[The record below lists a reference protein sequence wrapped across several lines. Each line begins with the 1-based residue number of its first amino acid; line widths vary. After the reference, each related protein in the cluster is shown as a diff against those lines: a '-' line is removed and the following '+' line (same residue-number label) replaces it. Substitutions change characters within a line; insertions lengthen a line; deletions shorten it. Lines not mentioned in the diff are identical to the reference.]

1 MVISKTELTLNGI
14 AEEQN
19 NRFDQKVYLAKN
31 KLSKFQ
37 SEFEETKPLSHFTEG
52 IRNGQDFGTG
62 DYSQVETNILYISV
76 NQVSSGIL
84 GELYWDDITYLDI
97 DEDQIEVEVEVGDI
111 LITRSGSYPGI
122 AWRAS
127 QKYLKDY
134 HIVPSG
140 FVQRLRLKQEANIE
154 PEFIAAYLNSPPI
167 KMLTQAFA
175 CGKEQLNISQE
186 YIMSIPVPI
195 IPKQKRQSVIKSIGS
210 YQNKINKI
218 QDLMQQIKIKQG
230 DAVVNVLTNE
240 EDPDIDTVDI
250 PQLTTESD
258 SKTTKEWNLPT
269 RRGQRESTFYV
280 SN

>member
-97 DEDQIEVEVEVGDI
+97 DEDQ
-111 LITRSGSYPGI
+111 
-122 AWRAS
+122 
-127 QKYLKDY
+127 
-134 HIVPSG
+134 
-140 FVQRLRLKQEANIE
+140 
-154 PEFIAAYLNSPPI
+154 
-167 KMLTQAFA
+167 M
-175 CGKEQLNISQE
+175 
-186 YIMSIPVPI
+186 
-195 IPKQKRQSVIKSIGS
+195 
-210 YQNKINKI
+210 
-218 QDLMQQIKIKQG
+218 
-230 DAVVNVLTNE
+230 
-240 EDPDIDTVDI
+240 
-250 PQLTTESD
+250 
-258 SKTTKEWNLPT
+258 
-269 RRGQRESTFYV
+269 
-280 SN
+280 